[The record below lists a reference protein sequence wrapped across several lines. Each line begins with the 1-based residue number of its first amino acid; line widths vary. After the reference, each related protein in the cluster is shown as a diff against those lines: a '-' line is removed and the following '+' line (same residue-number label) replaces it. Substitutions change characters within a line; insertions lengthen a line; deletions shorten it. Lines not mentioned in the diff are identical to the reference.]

1 MTRSS
6 LPTWLG
12 ILAFSSAL
20 TATPAQAC
28 LFGLPFTLG
37 TPSCAAGPAGSP
49 ACPTQAQ
56 PGGGDADCLLHKRD
70 LVEAASAMG
79 GMAAGGMEMASGI
92 LRTLADRA
100 TRAFPPGQGL

>member
-49 ACPTQAQ
+49 ACPTRAQ
-56 PGGGDADCLLHKRD
+56 PGGRDGDCLLHKRD
-70 LVEAASAMG
+70 LMDAASAMG
-79 GMAAGGMEMASGI
+79 GMAAGGMEMAGGL
-92 LRTLADRA
+92 LRALADKAMRA
-100 TRAFPPGQGL
+100 VPPEQGL